1 MGALRAELMDGSS
14 GRAQAVQVTALPDRL
29 LIQSESQGEPEPWTL
44 AGLQVEP
51 LPGGVLHLTH
61 PAHPGALLS
70 SSDPELRDVLVA
82 AGATPRSPA
91 ARSLLLR
98 GAFYAATVAGAI
110 ALFLALLP
118 TMSAGIARR
127 VPLSIE
133 EQLAFPVHKLLE
145 NRYCRSA
152 GSRRALLALAG
163 SLRLAGDPEFAGAR
177 FEIVDLTM
185 VNAFTFPGGS
195 IVVTRGLVE
204 KAQRPEELAGVL
216 GHELEHVA
224 RRHVMAQV
232 VRSVILTTGWQL
244 TAGDF
249 AGLMAIDP
257 STTLEIASRRFS
269 RDAEKEADEGAL
281 RRLQHA
287 NLSSRGLSDFFARI
301 ERSTDVVPEWLS
313 THPSS
318 AARKKAL
325 LDADAAV
332 ERSIGAIPHQ
342 DWQAIKDACR
352 GRRAADPGQENRLGA
367 RE

>member
-1 MGALRAELMDGSS
+1 
-14 GRAQAVQVTALPDRL
+14 
-29 LIQSESQGEPEPWTL
+29 
-44 AGLQVEP
+44 
-51 LPGGVLHLTH
+51 
-61 PAHPGALLS
+61 
-70 SSDPELRDVLVA
+70 
-82 AGATPRSPA
+82 PA

-204 KAQRPEELAGVL
+204 EAQRPEELAGVR
-216 GHELEHVA
+216 GAELAHVA
-224 RRHVMAQV
+224 RRPVIARV
-232 VRSVILTTGWQL
+232 VGRRAL
-244 TAGDF
+244 TAGGEPA
-249 AGLMAIDP
+249 AGGL
-257 STTLEIASRRFS
+257 
-269 RDAEKEADEGAL
+269 AE
-281 RRLQHA
+281 
-287 NLSSRGLSDFFARI
+287 
-301 ERSTDVVPEWLS
+301 
-313 THPSS
+313 
-318 AARKKAL
+318 
-325 LDADAAV
+325 
-332 ERSIGAIPHQ
+332 
-342 DWQAIKDACR
+342 
-352 GRRAADPGQENRLGA
+352 
-367 RE
+367 REE